1 MERQKIKIEALKD
14 NYYKS
19 IETGLEYNIEFKER
33 KKMIADRLK
42 ELRTEKNFTQEE
54 VAKKISINRTTYAG
68 YEAERTE
75 PNAEILARL
84 AILYDVS
91 MDYLC
96 NLTNNRYGR
105 YAVEEEKKEASE
117 ITEEIK
123 DEFRAKVDNMQNQL
137 DTLKKE
143 VENL

>member
-1 MERQKIKIEALKD
+1 MERQKITIEALKD

-19 IETGLEYNIEFKER
+19 KETGLEYSVEFKER

-42 ELRTEKNFTQEE
+42 ELRTERNYTQEE

-75 PNAEILARL
+75 PNAEILTRL
-84 AILYDVS
+84 AMLYDVS

-96 NLTNNRYGR
+96 NLTDNRYGR
-105 YAVEEEKKEASE
+105 YAVEEKVETSE
-117 ITEEIK
+117 TAKDEIK
-123 DEFRAKVDNMQNQL
+123 AKVENMQSQI
-137 DTLKKE
+137 DELKKE
-143 VENL
+143 LEHL

>member
-42 ELRTEKNFTQEE
+42 ELRTERNYTQEE

-75 PNAEILARL
+75 PNAEILTRL
-84 AILYDVS
+84 AKLYDVS

-96 NLTNNRYGR
+96 NLTDNRYGR
-105 YAVEEEKKEASE
+105 YAVEEKVETSE
-117 ITEEIK
+117 TAKDEIK
-123 DEFRAKVDNMQNQL
+123 AKVENMQSQI
-137 DTLKKE
+137 DELKKE
-143 VENL
+143 LEHL

>member
-1 MERQKIKIEALKD
+1 MEKQNSTIEALKD
-14 NYYKS
+14 IYNKGL
-19 IETGLEYNIEFKER
+19 ETGLEYNKEFKER

-54 VAKKISINRTTYAG
+54 VAKKIKINRTTYAG

-75 PNAEILARL
+75 PNAEVLTRL

-96 NLTNNRYGR
+96 KLTDNRFGR
-105 YAVEEEKKEASE
+105 YPIEEKKENTEKE
-117 ITEEIK
+117 IL
-123 DEFRAKVDNMQNQL
+123 M
-137 DTLKKE
+137 KE
-143 VENL
+143 VEELKKKIENL

>member
-1 MERQKIKIEALKD
+1 MERQNNKIEALKD

-19 IETGLEYNIEFKER
+19 IETGLEYCKEFKER

-54 VAKKISINRTTYAG
+54 VAKIIKINRTTYAG

-75 PNAEILARL
+75 PNAEVLARL

-91 MDYLC
+91 LDYIC
-96 NLTNNRYGR
+96 KLTDNRFGR
-105 YAVEEEKKEASE
+105 YAIEEEKKENTEKE
-117 ITEEIK
+117 IL
-123 DEFRAKVDNMQNQL
+123 M
-137 DTLKKE
+137 KE
-143 VENL
+143 VEELKKRIENL